1 MPGVALWLLRMQGV
15 AGHEVRVTTSLGVAI
30 HESGALDAKDL
41 LARADKAMYVAK
53 RAGKNCVS
61 VG

>member
-1 MPGVALWLLRMQGV
+1 MQGV